1 MIRNA
6 GARSNSRRR
15 KPPMRYARILSIGLV
30 ATVAVTFQLGDD
42 VALASNVFIARRNMF
57 LCLREVALEHFS
69 VHSGR
74 VL

>member
-1 MIRNA
+1 V
-6 GARSNSRRR
+6 
-15 KPPMRYARILSIGLV
+15 P
-30 ATVAVTFQLGDD
+30 VTFQFGDD
-42 VALASNVFIARRNMF
+42 VALTANILIARRNMF